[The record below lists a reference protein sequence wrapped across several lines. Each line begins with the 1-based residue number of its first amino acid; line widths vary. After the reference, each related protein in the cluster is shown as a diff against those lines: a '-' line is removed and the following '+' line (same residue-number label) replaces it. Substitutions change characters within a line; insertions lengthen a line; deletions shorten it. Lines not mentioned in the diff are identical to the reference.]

1 MKRRLSMWVCHV
13 WERRQIRFQIQIQI
27 QIQIEGVGCVVWD
40 VSSAAQEAGVGEA
53 GTQAGTQAGGRSE
66 RSEKVKGQARG
77 EERAGS
83 HR

>member
-13 WERRQIRFQIQIQI
+13 WEGRKIRFQIQIQI

-40 VSSAAQEAGVGEA
+40 VSSAGSGRGRGRLA
-53 GTQAGTQAGGRSE
+53 GTRAGGRSE